1 MRALTGGSVG
11 GASSEPATRG
21 AKGFRR
27 ADANPTSMDDE
38 PPSPEDLDRLRRVAN
53 FQFGRGG
60 AAALFPN
67 VGERGSDD
75 VGSVTVTRTASGR
88 VEQCFDDGARLFTME
103 TNGRFVLS
111 VEGGRRI
118 VEGLDAPRHR
128 VVVGEESVEFV
139 RDGRNAFAK
148 FVQSVDPELRPG
160 DDAVVV
166 YDDGSGP
173 QVLGVGRAELSPDA
187 MADFDTGVAVF
198 VRHGAG
204 D

>member
-1 MRALTGGSVG
+1 MH
-11 GASSEPATRG
+11 
-21 AKGFRR
+21 
-27 ADANPTSMDDE
+27 DE
-38 PPSPEDLDRLRRVAN
+38 PPTPTELDRIRRVAN
-53 FQFGRGG
+53 FQFGHGG
-60 AAALFPN
+60 AAALFPE
-67 VGERGSDD
+67 VGPRGTEAVGD
-75 VGSVTVTRTASGR
+75 VTITRTASGR
-88 VEQCFDDGARLFTME
+88 VEQCFDDGDRLFTKE

-128 VVVGEESVEFV
+128 VEVGEESVEFV

-148 FVQSVDPELRPG
+148 FVRSVDPDLRPG
-160 DDAVVV
+160 DEAVVV
-166 YDDGSGP
+166 YDGD
-173 QVLGVGRAELSPDA
+173 VLGVGRAELSPDA